1 MRLILR
7 GGDEVVREYVVYEM
21 RKGFFGRTKERKLR
35 IFDDRGDADEYVTN
49 YRKLNP
55 DAIIRIQQRWD

>member
-1 MRLILR
+1 
-7 GGDEVVREYVVYEM
+7 M
-21 RKGFFGRTKERKLR
+21 RKGFFSRTKERKLR
-35 IFDDRGDADEYVTN
+35 VFDDRNDADEYVTN